1 MTKELK
7 DIKREVE
14 SKYDIR
20 VETDY
25 EKLLPGLTP
34 EIVAEIS
41 RIKGEPRW
49 MLEKRLKSL
58 EIFQRSSDPRFG
70 PDISEIDYES
80 VVSYAKPDAGKSRSW
95 DEVPEE
101 IKEAFDKLGI
111 PEAERKVL
119 AGVEAQFDSEVVYSH
134 VKKMLSDM
142 GVLFTDMDSAVKS
155 FPELVKKH
163 FMRLVPP
170 NDHKFAA
177 LHGALWSGGT
187 FLYVPKGVEVK
198 LPLQSYFMVN
208 APSVGQFEHTIIIL
222 DDGAKATY
230 IEGCSAPLYG
240 VHNLHAG
247 VVEVYVGKG
256 AHLKF
261 LTIQNWSKSVFNM
274 ETKRAVVQEGGT
286 MEWISA
292 SFGSYKSMVYP
303 SVILRGRGSSANI
316 VSISMV
322 GRGQHIDSG
331 TKIYHIGEGTS
342 SNVDSRSISMA
353 GGWAV
358 FRALVR
364 ISKGAK
370 KSRASVVCNSIMLD
384 DESRSDTIP
393 IIEVREPDSDIGHE
407 ARIGRISE
415 EEIFYLMSRGLNEIE
430 ARTLIIRGIM
440 EPIIEE
446 LPLEFAIELNRLI
459 SLEIE
464 SSIG

>member
-1 MTKELK
+1 MTKELR
-7 DIKREVE
+7 DIKEGME

-20 VETDY
+20 VDTEYDVI
-25 EKLLPGLTP
+25 LPGLTP
-34 EIVAEIS
+34 EVVREIS
-41 RIKGEPRW
+41 RVKEEPEW
-49 MLEKRLKSL
+49 MLERRLRSL
-58 EIFQRSSDPRFG
+58 EIFQRSRDPRFG
-70 PDISEIDYES
+70 PDVSGIDYDS
-80 VVSYAKPDAGKSRSW
+80 VVVYAKPGAKKARDW

-101 IKEAFDKLGI
+101 IKEAFDRLGI

-134 VKKMLSDM
+134 VRKMLSDM
-142 GVLFTDMDSAVKS
+142 GIIFTDMDTAVKS
-155 FPELVKKH
+155 HPDLVKKY

-170 NDHKFAA
+170 GDHKFAA

-208 APSVGQFEHTIIIL
+208 APSVGQFEHTIIVL
-222 DDGAKATY
+222 EEGAKATY

-256 AHLKF
+256 AHLKY

-274 ETKRAVVQEGGT
+274 ETKRAVVEEGGT

-303 SVILRGRGSSANI
+303 SVVLKGDGSTANV

-322 GRGQHIDSG
+322 GKGQHIDSG
-331 TKIYHIGEGTS
+331 TKIYHIGKGSKS
-342 SNVDSRSISMA
+342 SVDSRSISMS
-353 GGWAV
+353 GGWSV

-364 ISKGAK
+364 ISKGAV
-370 KSRASVVCNSIMLD
+370 KSRSSVVCNSIMLD
-384 DESRSDTIP
+384 DSSRADTIP
-393 IIEVREPDSDIGHE
+393 ILEVLESDSDIGHE

-415 EEIFYLMSRGLNEIE
+415 EQIFYLMSRGLNEVE

-440 EPIIEE
+440 EPVIEE